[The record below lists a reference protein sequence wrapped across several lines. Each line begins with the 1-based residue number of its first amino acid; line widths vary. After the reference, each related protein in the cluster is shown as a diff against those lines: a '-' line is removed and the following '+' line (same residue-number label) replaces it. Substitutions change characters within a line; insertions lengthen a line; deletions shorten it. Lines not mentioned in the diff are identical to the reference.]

1 MKSYGPNTEVTSCT
15 EQSPLQRENSC
26 IETCLSFKSMS
37 NEEGNNFGA
46 GICTPL
52 VHLPIPRCR
61 TCSYV
66 LYFTLQPKWQQHCG
80 NVRLRFIR
88 FVFTIF
94 SLVIIPVKKRKSS
107 ICRCSLGVDNLLL
120 LALTSACLGSVAYDS
135 ERGVRQMQ
143 LWFAFCK
150 DDRAED

>member
-1 MKSYGPNTEVTSCT
+1 MTSCK
-15 EQSPLQRENSC
+15 NSRHFSERTVC

-88 FVFTIF
+88 FVFAIF
-94 SLVIIPVKKRKSS
+94 SLKIGKVVFG
-107 ICRCSLGVDNLLL
+107 CSLGVDSLLL
-120 LALTSACLGSVAYDS
+120 LALTSACLDSVAYDS
-135 ERGVRQMQ
+135 GRGVRQMQ
-143 LWFAFCK
+143 LWVAFCK